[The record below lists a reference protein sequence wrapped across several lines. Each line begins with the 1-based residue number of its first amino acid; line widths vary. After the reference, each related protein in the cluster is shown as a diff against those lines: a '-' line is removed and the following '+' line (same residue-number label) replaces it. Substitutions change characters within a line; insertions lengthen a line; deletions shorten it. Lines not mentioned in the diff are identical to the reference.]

1 MLTSVLLGAF
11 EIVLGFV
18 LIVEPM
24 GRSDFFYLIVSIWA
38 FIGGFI
44 LITAAIR
51 LRLANKALERDKNYA
66 NAGK

>member
-24 GRSDFFYLIVSIWA
+24 GRSYVFYLIVSIWA
-38 FIGGFI
+38 LIGGFI
-44 LITAAIR
+44 LITNAIL
-51 LRLANKALERDKNYA
+51 LRRAHKESERDTNS
-66 NAGK
+66 